1 MTPPPES
8 PDPHDDTDGGVESL
22 DERSFEDLE
31 DRVERLAAEAQ
42 SDPTP
47 DPQPVVDDP
56 SAPLRT
62 EEDFENAVRVAVN
75 ALPAEFQDVLT
86 NVVVVVSDEGASEK
100 AYGMYVGRTAGLSQA
115 IIGVPTSSVLPD
127 EIIIY
132 RDTLTRDFGR
142 NPAELRAQIARTVRH
157 EVAHHF
163 GFDEPG
169 VQGLGL

>member
-1 MTPPPES
+1 MTPPPEP
-8 PDPHDDTDGGVESL
+8 PDPHDETDGGIESL
-22 DERSFEDLE
+22 DEQSFEDLE
-31 DRVERLAAEAQ
+31 DRVERLAAQGQ
-42 SDPTP
+42 SEPTP
-47 DPQPVVDDP
+47 EPRPVADDP

-62 EEDFENAVRVAVN
+62 EADFENAVRVAIN
-75 ALPAEFQDVLT
+75 ALPDEFQNALDG
-86 NVVVVVSDEGASEK
+86 VVVVVSDEGASEK
-100 AYGMYVGRTAGLSQA
+100 AYGMYVGRTALRSQE
-115 IIGVPTSSVLPD
+115 IIGFPMSSALPD